1 VAAAVIGGA
10 SLSGGSGSVFGAVC
24 GAIMMAYLRN
34 RCAALEWPNYVQEI
48 IVGHIILLAVGLDFA
63 RRSFLANSGRR
74 A

>member
-1 VAAAVIGGA
+1 MRLPRNGSPVANA
-10 SLSGGSGSVFGAVC
+10 LWAVC

-63 RRSFLANSGRR
+63 RRSFLASSGRR

>member
-1 VAAAVIGGA
+1 
-10 SLSGGSGSVFGAVC
+10 VC

-63 RRSFLANSGRR
+63 RRSFLANAGRR